1 MFHQKRQVKKLGQF
15 YPCSAVRSF
24 QMSVLL
30 KLLRQVAVVISILA
44 VISIALIVI
53 KPKLKSVFKKTSFK
67 VFFHRKKRDFLILSI
82 DKKQFIYY

>member
-1 MFHQKRQVKKLGQF
+1 
-15 YPCSAVRSF
+15 
-24 QMSVLL
+24 MSVLL

-67 VFFHRKKRDFLILSI
+67 VFFHHKKRDFLIL
-82 DKKQFIYY
+82 

>member
-1 MFHQKRQVKKLGQF
+1 
-15 YPCSAVRSF
+15 
-24 QMSVLL
+24 MSVLL

-67 VFFHRKKRDFLILSI
+67 VFFHHKKRDFLILSI